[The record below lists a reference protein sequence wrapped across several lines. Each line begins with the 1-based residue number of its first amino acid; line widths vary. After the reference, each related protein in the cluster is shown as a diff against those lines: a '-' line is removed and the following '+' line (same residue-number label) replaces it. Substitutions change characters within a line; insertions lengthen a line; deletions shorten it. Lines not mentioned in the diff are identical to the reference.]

1 MNTVRHHATLFYYD
15 GPQVFE
21 GRDAIGGHYVGLL
34 VDSGS
39 SANRYLLA
47 GVAPE
52 RLREFRLGS
61 LDLRSLLLSNPE
73 TPWFLASGDADLAQP
88 LKLESQ
94 GSPWAECPYLPDA
107 GFVLHD
113 APAASASLQ
122 EARARNNLVLELS
135 VEPPEAA
142 TEHRIRARTLAGL
155 LTHTQILLKH
165 AYGAAR
171 TLHRYPQVA

>member
-52 RLREFRLGS
+52 RLRAFRLGS
-61 LDLRSLLLSNPE
+61 LALRALLMSNPDS
-73 TPWFLASGDADLAQP
+73 PWVLANGDADLAQP

-94 GSPWAECPYLPDA
+94 SSPWAD
-107 GFVLHD
+107 
-113 APAASASLQ
+113 
-122 EARARNNLVLELS
+122 
-135 VEPPEAA
+135 
-142 TEHRIRARTLAGL
+142 
-155 LTHTQILLKH
+155 
-165 AYGAAR
+165 
-171 TLHRYPQVA
+171 